1 MRKVLRLPGPDA
13 LQCPLA
19 GRHHRSLRRLALRL
33 RAQVSQIHVHKSIG
47 CGVTGLQRRQ
57 TGVRVRVGVHRVAVT
72 VGLVAVVAVRAR
84 RSDRVGRVIVLRASQ
99 TRPPVPDQ
107 HRDSHPS
114 GRWWRMVVVVM
125 VMVAGQLQS
134 LVLPLPF
141 ALVPPVLEPDLDL
154 RGGELEGGGEVLP
167 LRRGQVALLLEAP
180 LQLEHLGLGEEDAR
194 FPAGPLLLGG
204 GLLQVGILAVSA
216 QRPAG
221 FCVKENQSAL
231 HSSSFE
237 AVLRSI
243 DF

>member
-1 MRKVLRLPGPDA
+1 
-13 LQCPLA
+13 
-19 GRHHRSLRRLALRL
+19 
-33 RAQVSQIHVHKSIG
+33 
-47 CGVTGLQRRQ
+47 
-57 TGVRVRVGVHRVAVT
+57 
-72 VGLVAVVAVRAR
+72 
-84 RSDRVGRVIVLRASQ
+84 
-99 TRPPVPDQ
+99 
-107 HRDSHPS
+107 
-114 GRWWRMVVVVM
+114 MVVVVM

-243 DF
+243 AF